1 MRHPIIRVR
10 FLLLALLFDTALHV
24 QADTGVNAALV
35 DAIVERLDP
44 RPLLIVGELHGS
56 EQAPALAAALV
67 ERLARQSPVRLGLE
81 VYAQEQSRIDAYLA
95 SNGDADARAALLAGE
110 FWHRPRESSDGR
122 RSRAMFALIEDMRA
136 MQRGGASVDV
146 VAFDDTGF
154 YGAGRDRNALMAA
167 RLRAAQQGR
176 ADTRLLV
183 LTGNYHARMRSP
195 TNGRISGDADAKP
208 PTPMA
213 MHLADITSLSIDVG
227 AHAGASWVCL
237 GQAACGPRTLSQHS
251 DAPPATAIMQVS
263 QRASSGYDLRVMFP
277 RLTVSEPMAVDQ
289 RAEASGK
296 NDDCASEVAPV
307 GDGP

>member
-10 FLLLALLFDTALHV
+10 FLLLALLFGTALHV

-35 DAIVERLDP
+35 DAIVERLDA

-154 YGAGRDRNALMAA
+154 YGAGRDRDALMAA

-183 LTGNYHARMRSP
+183 LTGNYHARMQTP
-195 TNGRISGDADAKP
+195 TNVRIAGEPVDKP
-208 PTPMA
+208 PTPMG
-213 MHLADITSLSIDVG
+213 MLLADITSLSIDVG
-227 AHAGASWVCL
+227 AHGGASWTCPAPNV
-237 GQAACGPRTLSQHS
+237 CGPRELAQRS
-251 DAPPATAIMQVS
+251 DPPPPTAIMQVS

-296 NDDCASEVAPV
+296 NDD
-307 GDGP
+307 